1 MSPNPLPVFSEIAR
15 FAPPGDS
22 PAGTVPALEGLG
34 AVRQNGLQRAAQMG
48 FPTTR
53 LEEWRYTSLAPLARL
68 PFQLHATSAALLP
81 SRDEIARFFLGG
93 DQARRL
99 VFVDGVYASAL
110 STPGSAQAGLQ
121 LGSLSQA
128 SVRLADHLDRCVGA
142 HENAMGALNT
152 AFFKDGALI
161 RLARGTQVE
170 EPIHLL
176 FITTRAEPGLVNHV
190 RNLILAEPLSRA
202 CVFESYASL
211 ADGQYVT
218 NALTELS
225 IGAGAHLEHGR
236 LQDESLEA
244 FHFGAVH
251 ARQDRDSRYASH
263 SISLGARI
271 ARHDLRTLFG
281 EPGGYALFNGLYL
294 VQGDQVTDH
303 HTVVDHAQ
311 PHCESHEFYH
321 GILDGR
327 GKGVFNGKI
336 FVREDA
342 QKTDAKQTNR
352 NLLLSSDAAVDTK
365 PQLEIFADDVKCTH
379 GATVGQLDEDSLF
392 YLQARGIGREDAR
405 RMLVHAF
412 ANAAIQRVAKEALR
426 PGLNRLV
433 LAKLGAAKGDYE

>member
-1 MSPNPLPVFSEIAR
+1 MSPNPLPAFSEIAR
-15 FAPPGDS
+15 FAPPGES
-22 PAGTVPALEGLG
+22 PAGGATALEGLG
-34 AVRQNGLQRAAQMG
+34 ALRQDGLQRAVAMG

-53 LEEWRYTSLAPLARL
+53 LEEWRYTSLEPLARL
-68 PFQLHATSAALLP
+68 PFQLHATVAGALP

-99 VFVDGVYASAL
+99 VFVDGVYTSAL
-110 STPGSAQAGLQ
+110 SNPGVAQAGLQ

-128 SVRLADHLDRCVGA
+128 SGKLADHLDRCVGA

-152 AFFKDGALI
+152 AFFKDGAVI
-161 RLARGTQVE
+161 RLAKGTRVE

-190 RNLILAEPLSRA
+190 RNLILAEPQSRA
-202 CVFESYASL
+202 CVFESYVSL

-218 NALTELS
+218 NALTELAV
-225 IGAGAHLEHGR
+225 GAGAHIEHGR

-251 ARQDRDSRYASH
+251 ARQERDSRYESH
-263 SISLGARI
+263 AFSLGGRI
-271 ARHDLRTLFG
+271 ARLDLRTRFG
-281 EPGGYALFNGLYL
+281 EAGGYALLNGLYL
-294 VQGDQVTDH
+294 VRGEQVTDH

-311 PHCESHEFYH
+311 PHCESHEYYH

-327 GKGVFNGKI
+327 SKGVFNGKI
-336 FVREDA
+336 FVRADA

-352 NLLLSSDAAVDTK
+352 NLLLSGDAAIDTK

-392 YLQARGIGREDAR
+392 YLQARGIGREEAR

-412 ANAAIQRVAKEALR
+412 ANAVIQRVTTEALR
-426 PGLNRLV
+426 PGLSRVV